1 MNGAF
6 SLAADLV
13 MGVHFLIAAFM
24 AGGFVAIPIG
34 YKKGWSLVQN
44 RRLRSFHTLLMGF
57 IAAETIV
64 GLTCPMTFLENHLR
78 GDSPSQS
85 FVGYWIEKILYWDL
99 SHEIFIGLYV
109 LCFAWVILL
118 WRRCPPAAKLK

>member
-6 SLAADLV
+6 SLAADLG
-13 MGVHFLIAAFM
+13 MGAHFLLAAFM

-34 YKKGWSLVQN
+34 YKNGWSLVQN
-44 RRLRSFHTLLMGF
+44 RRLRICHALVMGF

-64 GLTCPMTFLENHLR
+64 GLTCPLTFLEYHLR

-85 FVGYWIEKILYWDL
+85 FVGHWIEKILYWDL
-99 SHEIFIGLYV
+99 PHEIFIGLYV

-118 WRRCPPAAKLK
+118 WRWCPPAAKLK